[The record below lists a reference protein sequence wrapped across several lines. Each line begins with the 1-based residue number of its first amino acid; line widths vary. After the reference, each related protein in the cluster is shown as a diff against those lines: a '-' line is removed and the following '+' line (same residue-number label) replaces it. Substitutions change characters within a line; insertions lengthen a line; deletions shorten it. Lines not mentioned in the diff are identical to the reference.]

1 MPLTE
6 TGKLVGRADET
17 AMIEAL
23 VSDARRG
30 RAAALVVR
38 GEAGIGKSALLEH
51 AAANA
56 DGMRLLRGSAVESEA
71 ELPFAGLHLLLG
83 PVGDSIDRLP
93 APHAGVLRSAL
104 GTGSGESGSRFSV
117 GVAVLT
123 LLAELSKESP
133 VLALVDD
140 AHWLDCPTKE
150 ALVFAARRLGTE
162 RVALL
167 FAAREP
173 DAPPFPTRD
182 IDQLHLDGLGTEAA
196 EALLRTHAADLP
208 RHLADQV
215 VAEAMGNPLALL
227 ELSSALLRG
236 GGRPEPDALA
246 PLPAPDRVTKTFAAR
261 IRSLPERARTVLLV
275 AAADGTCDTGRVLAA
290 ARLLGADITDLRL
303 AEDAGLL
310 GFTQTCLWFRHPL
323 VRTAAY
329 HDALLQDRIAAH
341 RALAQVL
348 DQPDDADR
356 RAWHLAAASTGPDE
370 EIAAELE
377 RSAEHA
383 RARGGYSAVVVAYER
398 AAALTPRRAERGRRL
413 LAASRAATDA
423 GQPQRACELAR
434 QATAQLTE
442 PTQKAKAAMIHATL
456 ADDQDQPVESRRV
469 LRLAADEVA
478 TSAPELAS
486 ELLFWAV
493 GAAWSAGESAT
504 VAAIADHAETLRL
517 PGTDRIR
524 ALATAAAGDLGGATL
539 ALRWLLDGPSV
550 LKGCVDQALAL
561 RSRTRSAGWHVL
573 LGDHETAHEQ
583 AAELVGRIHADS
595 ADGVL
600 PRALAVLAEAHLH
613 LGRHREAL
621 NSAQQGMR
629 LAEDIGQ
636 RHSVTLFA
644 GVLAR
649 LAAIEGDEAAATA
662 HAAETRAERAAAAL
676 GLLELGLGR
685 HDTALDRLAALA
697 DDTDPLHAVTT
708 FPDLVEAAVRAR
720 QPQRAAEA
728 SKLFT
733 RWAQLSDA
741 TWALAVSLR
750 CRALLGEDED
760 RLFSE
765 AVELHRQSQD
775 HPFERARTELV
786 YGEYLRRARHRTR
799 ARRLLRSALSGFER
813 LGARPWAERARTEL
827 RATGERLTR
836 PAHDSN
842 GTERLTPQELRI
854 VLLAADG
861 LSNRDIG
868 EQLFLSPRTVGYHLY
883 KAYPKLGVSSRR
895 ELGKLGLAS

>member
-6 TGKLVGRADET
+6 TRTLVGRADEIAT
-17 AMIEAL
+17 IEAL
-23 VSDARRG
+23 VSDARQG
-30 RAAALVVR
+30 RAAALVIR

-51 AAANA
+51 AAANS

-83 PVGDSIDRLP
+83 PVRESIERLP
-93 APHAGVLRSAL
+93 APHAGVLRNAL
-104 GTGSGESGSRFSV
+104 GTGNGHTGDRFSV

-140 AHWLDCPTKE
+140 AHWLDWPTKE
-150 ALVFAARRLGTE
+150 TLLFAARRLGTE

-167 FAAREP
+167 FTAREP
-173 DAPPFPTRD
+173 DAPAFPARD

-196 EALLRTHAADLP
+196 EALLRTHAAELP

-227 ELSSALLRG
+227 ELSSALLLDR
-236 GGRPEPDALA
+236 GRPEPHALA
-246 PLPAPDRVTKTFAAR
+246 PLPAPDRVTKTFADR
-261 IRSLPERARTVLLV
+261 IRSLPERTRTIVLV

-310 GFTQTCLWFRHPL
+310 AFTQTCLWFRHPL

-329 HDALLQDRIAAH
+329 HDALLLDRIAVH

-356 RAWHLAAASTGPDE
+356 RAWHRAAASTGPDE

-383 RARGGYSAVVVAYER
+383 RARGGYSAVVIAYER

-434 QATAQLTE
+434 QATAQLTD
-442 PTQKAKAAMIHATL
+442 PAQKAKAAMIHATL
-456 ADDQDQPVESRRV
+456 ADDQDQPAESRRV
-469 LRLAADEVA
+469 LRLAADEVV

-493 GAAWSAGESAT
+493 SSAWTAGEPVT
-504 VAAIADHAETLRL
+504 AAVIADHAETLRL
-517 PGTDRIR
+517 PGADRVR
-524 ALATAAAGDLGGATL
+524 ALAAAAGGDLVAATR
-539 ALRWLLDGPSV
+539 ALRWLLDAPTMRT
-550 LKGCVDQALAL
+550 GCADRALTL
-561 RSRTRSAGWHVL
+561 RSRTRNAAWHVL
-573 LGDHETAHEQ
+573 LGDHGTAHEQ
-583 AAELVGRIHADS
+583 AAELVRRIHADS

-600 PRALAVLAEAHLH
+600 PRALAVLADAHLH
-613 LGRHREAL
+613 LGRHRQAL
-621 NSAQQGMR
+621 DTAKEGMR
-629 LAEDIGQ
+629 LAENIGQ
-636 RHSVTLFA
+636 RHSAALFA

-649 LAAIEGDEAAATA
+649 LSAIEGDEAGTTA
-662 HAAETRAERAAAAL
+662 HAAEASAERAAAAL

-685 HDTALDRLAALA
+685 NDTALDRLTALA
-697 DDTDPLHAVTT
+697 DETDPLHAVAT

-720 QPQRAAEA
+720 QPQRAADA
-728 SKLFT
+728 GKLFSQ
-733 RWAQLSDA
+733 WAQLSDA

-813 LGARPWAERARTEL
+813 LGARSWAQRARTEL
-827 RATGERLTR
+827 RATGERLTT
-836 PAHDSN
+836 PGQESN

-868 EQLFLSPRTVGYHLY
+868 DQLFLSPRTVGYHLY